1 MELKV
6 KYDEY
11 LLLAKVL
18 GSAAASHIEKNFLGD
33 FGYDEKSVS
42 DLVTEV
48 DIFCEKLI
56 CDGIRKTYPEHGITA
71 EEGNSFRGSGEW
83 RWIIDPLDGTN
94 NFACGY
100 PLVAVSI
107 ALEHRGEIVLG
118 VIEDAI
124 HRETFWAQKD
134 EGAFSDRGELKV
146 SQTKRLNRSMVSTGF
161 PYDKHN
167 SDIDNLGN
175 WSRVTKAVRG
185 IRRGGSAALDLCYV
199 AAGRFDAF
207 WELKLKPWDTA
218 AGILIIIEAGGE
230 ITRFD
235 GSPYSIDDIDIIA
248 SNGRVHN
255 ELAAL
260 LKIKG

>member
-1 MELKV
+1 MSG

-18 GSAAASHIEKNFLGD
+18 GSAAATHIAKNFLGD
-33 FGYDEKSVS
+33 FGYDEKSPS

-48 DIFCEKLI
+48 DIYCEELI
-56 CDGIRKTYPEHGITA
+56 CSGIRKTYPQHGIVA
-71 EEGNSFRGSGEW
+71 EEGNSFEGSTEW

-94 NFACGY
+94 NFASGY
-100 PLVAVSI
+100 PMVAVSI
-107 ALEHRGEIVLG
+107 ALEFEGEIVMG
-118 VIEDAI
+118 IVDDAI
-124 HRETFWAQKD
+124 HGETFWAQKG
-134 EGAFSDRGELKV
+134 EGAFSNRGKLGVSHTDALK
-146 SQTKRLNRSMVSTGF
+146 RAMVSTGF

-175 WSRVTKAVRG
+175 WNRVTKAVRG

-218 AGILIIIEAGGE
+218 AGILIITEAGGKVS
-230 ITRFD
+230 RFD

-248 SNGRVHN
+248 SNGSIHD